1 MISFGIGQS
10 LQNRKYEIIEH
21 IVMAKVTQR
30 VKRRAAVLDS
40 QTPSVAILRLAEVD
54 QEGGKLWRPKN
65 KMHTPK

>member
-21 IVMAKVTQR
+21 TVMAKVTQR

-40 QTPSVAILRLAEVD
+40 QTPFAAILRLVEVD